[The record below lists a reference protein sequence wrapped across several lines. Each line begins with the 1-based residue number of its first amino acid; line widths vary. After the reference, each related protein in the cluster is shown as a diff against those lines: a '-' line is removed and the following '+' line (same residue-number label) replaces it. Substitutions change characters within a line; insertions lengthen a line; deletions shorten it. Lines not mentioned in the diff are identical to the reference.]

1 MAQNNKTNGLP
12 SWLLVSVQLS
22 PSLCQHLLNEPVDG
36 NFFWR
41 VYLHLQN
48 KILFKKLHL
57 RERKLNVREKK
68 RQKRTEITIKEN
80 ILDYLRILIYSFN
93 KQAFLKNLVVGVGNI
108 ALRKSLGPV

>member
-57 RERKLNVREKK
+57 RERKLNVRQKK
-68 RQKRTEITIKEN
+68 KTKKDRNNNKRKHSR
-80 ILDYLRILIYSFN
+80 LF
-93 KQAFLKNLVVGVGNI
+93 KNPHLFI
-108 ALRKSLGPV
+108 Q